1 MDSFRVC
8 MLDPLFYP
16 YMGGTEKVVFHVGKR
31 LAARG
36 HEIQVLTSRIPNTKK
51 EELIEGI
58 KVKRISSLYLAKLPY
73 PLPPPYT
80 FTPTTSLAVLKAE
93 ADIFHL
99 HNRFWY
105 YFFTLAALK
114 AKKKELALTLHNA
127 RPKGIS
133 KATDFF
139 GGIYDDVWG
148 KQVMRSCDGISAV
161 SLNTRDIT
169 VPRDCLARTTV
180 IYNGIEEKVFRPFSK
195 TEKER
200 AVAEIR
206 GKHSIDSDIIILANA
221 RLVKQKGL
229 NYLIDAACK
238 LKADG
243 RSFSIIIIG
252 HGNLLNEL
260 KAQAKSLGVEKEIIF
275 AGAGKFDEELLQ
287 YYNAADL
294 FVMPSIWEP
303 LGIAFVEAMACAL
316 PCVITDAGGM
326 KEIAATETSIVP
338 AADSRKL
345 ASALS
350 EFIEDKK
357 ARISAGLKAREHVLK
372 NLTWDKIALNYE
384 SFYKCILNNESLPKV
399 FL

>member
-1 MDSFRVC
+1 

-58 KVKRISSLYLAKLPY
+58 KVKRISCFYLAKLPY

-80 FTPTTSLAVLKAE
+80 IVPAMSLAVMKAE
-93 ADIFHL
+93 ADVFHL

-105 YFFTLAALK
+105 HFFTLAALK
-114 AKKKELALTLHNA
+114 SKKRKLALTLHNA
-127 RPKGIS
+127 RPAGIS

-139 GGIYDDVWG
+139 GGIYDDFWG
-148 KQVMRSCDGISAV
+148 QHVMRSCNAISAV
-161 SLNTRDIT
+161 SLNTRDVT
-169 VPRDCLARTTV
+169 VPKDCLARTTV
-180 IYNGIEEKVFRPFSK
+180 IYNGIEENVFRPFSK
-195 TEKER
+195 TEKEK
-200 AVAEIR
+200 AVSEIR
-206 GKHSIDSDIIILANA
+206 RKHSIDSEVIILTNA

-229 NYLIDAACK
+229 NYLIDAAFK
-238 LKADG
+238 LKANG
-243 RSFSIIIIG
+243 KKFSIIIIG
-252 HGNLLNEL
+252 HGNLLDEL
-260 KAQAKSLGVEKEIIF
+260 KAQCNSSGLKKEIIF
-275 AGAGKFDEELLQ
+275 AGAGKFDDELLQ

-303 LGIAFVEAMACAL
+303 LGIAFVEAMACSL

-326 KEIAATETSIVP
+326 KEIAAPEVKIV
-338 AADSRKL
+338 DSGNSEQL

-350 EFIEDKK
+350 EFIEDRK
-357 ARISAGLKAREHVLK
+357 ARISAGLKARDHVLK
-372 NLTWDKIALNYE
+372 NLTWGKIALNYE
-384 SFYKCILNNESLPKV
+384 SFYKCILNNERLPEK
-399 FL
+399 F